1 MSSPRGDDML
11 FPLFDLPM
19 RTLLRSL
26 VLSALVAAPA
36 LAQEAEPKADL
47 LSPSYGLM
55 FWTLIIFVVL
65 AFILSKFAFGPITA
79 SVEARERALEETI
92 NAAKRDREE
101 AARLLAEHRAALDA
115 SRGEAQK
122 LIADARLAAERVRAD
137 LVEQA
142 HAEQA
147 SMLARARQEIETE
160 KARAIT
166 ELRKEAVDL
175 AILGAG
181 KVIDKNLDQASNRQ
195 LVESFLAS
203 VSPAAVSAS
212 R

>member
-1 MSSPRGDDML
+1 
-11 FPLFDLPM
+11 M

-26 VLSALVAAPA
+26 ALSALLAVPA
-36 LAQEAEPKADL
+36 LAQEEAPKANL
-47 LSPSYGLM
+47 LAPNLGLM
-55 FWTLIIFVVL
+55 AWTLIIFVIL
-65 AFILSKFAFGPITA
+65 AFVLTKFAFGPITK
-79 SVEARERALEETI
+79 SVEARERALEDAI
-92 NAAKRDREE
+92 NSAQRDREE

-122 LIADARLAAERVRAD
+122 LIADARVAAERVRAE

-147 SMLARARQEIETE
+147 SMLERARQEIESE
-160 KARAIT
+160 KARAVAD
-166 ELRKEAVDL
+166 LRREAVDL
-175 AILGAG
+175 AIAGAG
-181 KVIDKNLDQASNRQ
+181 KVIERNLDQASNRQ

-203 VSPAAVSAS
+203 VTPAAVSAS

>member
-1 MSSPRGDDML
+1 
-11 FPLFDLPM
+11 M

-26 VLSALVAAPA
+26 ALSALLAVPA
-36 LAQEAEPKADL
+36 LAQEEAPKANL
-47 LSPSYGLM
+47 LAPNLGLM
-55 FWTLIIFVVL
+55 AWTLIIFVIL
-65 AFILSKFAFGPITA
+65 AFVLTKFAFGPITK
-79 SVEARERALEETI
+79 SVEARERALEDAITS
-92 NAAKRDREE
+92 AQRDREE

-122 LIADARLAAERVRAD
+122 IIADARVAAERVRAE

-147 SMLARARQEIETE
+147 SMLERARQEIESE
-160 KARAIT
+160 KARAVAD
-166 ELRKEAVDL
+166 LRREAVDL
-175 AILGAG
+175 AIAGAG
-181 KVIDKNLDQASNRQ
+181 KVIERNLDQASNRQ

-203 VSPAAVSAS
+203 VTPAAVTAS